1 MPLRGQGDKMVVVGN
16 KEGKEP
22 AKKDNIIVGTI
33 ATIIAF
39 LEVDEIRILRWYMAQ
54 ELINRGEVI

>member
-1 MPLRGQGDKMVVVGN
+1 MVVVGN

-33 ATIIAF
+33 ATVIAF

>member
-1 MPLRGQGDKMVVVGN
+1 MVVVGN
-16 KEGKEP
+16 KTGKEP

-33 ATIIAF
+33 ATVIAF

>member
-1 MPLRGQGDKMVVVGN
+1 MVVIKN
-16 KEGKEP
+16 KKEKAP
-22 AKKDNIIVGTI
+22 VKEDNIIVGSI